1 MCRVTDWHAGPLG
14 SAGAGPGCA
23 IYYSQVEEFDP
34 ALYGW
39 SDGQG
44 TAAFLEWCF
53 ARSDI
58 AAFQHLTAR
67 WSTEAIDKMWAVIN
81 QRPATGDELDPIDIL
96 FSQLHDVM
104 PHDYDWM
111 LRSATVKDSVTA
123 FEVYL
128 ESAAAEMLNQHDL
141 EWDVRANR
149 SVPWGVLRSFYT
161 HLGVDVDTDEVRLIR
176 DLRHTLVHR
185 RGALRT
191 EDDRKQFGTRDGLI
205 VDLDL
210 GYVQQSTSVL
220 AKVVQAA
227 EQAVVPY
234 VLTSRRDPNLADVDR
249 VRPHTRGRAVQ

>member
-1 MCRVTDWHAGPLG
+1 
-14 SAGAGPGCA
+14 
-23 IYYSQVEEFDP
+23 VEEFD
-34 ALYGW
+34 AAWSGW
-39 SDGQG
+39 SDGQE
-44 TAAFLEWCF
+44 TAAFIEWRF

-58 AAFQHLTAR
+58 AAFHHLTAR
-67 WSTEAIDKMWAVIN
+67 WSTEAINKMWAAIN
-81 QRPATGDELDPIDIL
+81 QSPATGDEPDPIDIL

-128 ESAAAEMLNQHDL
+128 ESAAAEMLYQHDL
-141 EWDVRANR
+141 EWAVRENR
-149 SVPWGVLRSFYT
+149 SVKWGALRTFYT
-161 HLGVDVDTDEVRLIR
+161 RLGVDVDTDEVQLIR

-191 EDDRKQFGTRDGLI
+191 EKNREQFRTRDGRI

-210 GYVQQSTSVL
+210 DYVQQSTSVL
-220 AKVVQAA
+220 TEVVQAV

-234 VLTSRRDPNLADVDR
+234 VFTSRRDPSLADAGG
-249 VRPHTRGRAVQ
+249 VRPRARGRAGQKILAPP